1 MMNNINETIYL
12 ALAFTTGLALG
23 TLFFGGLW
31 LTVKKALTAKI
42 PALWFVSSFVLRVS
56 ITVGGFY
63 YMAAGSLQRLLLAL
77 CGFIIARFII
87 TKAAKK
93 HEDKQLIFKKEN
105 SNEY

>member
-1 MMNNINETIYL
+1 MMNNINETIYM

-42 PALWFVSSFVLRVS
+42 PALWFVGSFLIRVS
-56 ITVGGFY
+56 ITVAGFY
-63 YMAAGSLQRLLLAL
+63 YVAAGSLQRLMLAI

-93 HEDKQLIFKKEN
+93 HEDKQLILKKGN